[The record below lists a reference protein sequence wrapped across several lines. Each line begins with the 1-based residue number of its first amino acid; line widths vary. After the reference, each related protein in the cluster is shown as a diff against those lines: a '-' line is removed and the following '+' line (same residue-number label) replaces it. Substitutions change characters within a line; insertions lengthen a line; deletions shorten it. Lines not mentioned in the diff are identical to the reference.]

1 MWQDLALALARQV
14 GSDRRAADAVLKVL
28 VEKDSGVATYQI
40 AEVYALRGDANAT
53 FQWLDRAWGTRDPGI
68 SYLLFDP
75 FIVRFKDDP
84 RFAAFCRKVG
94 LPVPGDGSGHT
105 ST

>member
-14 GSDRRAADAVLKVL
+14 GSDRRTADAALKVL
-28 VEKDSGVATYQI
+28 VEKGSEVAAFQI

-53 FQWLDRAWGTRDPGI
+53 FQWLDRAWGIRDPGI
-68 SYLLFDP
+68 SYLLYDP
-75 FIVRFKDDP
+75 FILRFKNDP
-84 RFAAFCRKVG
+84 RFDAFRRKVG
-94 LPVPGDGSGHT
+94 LPVPVEESGHA